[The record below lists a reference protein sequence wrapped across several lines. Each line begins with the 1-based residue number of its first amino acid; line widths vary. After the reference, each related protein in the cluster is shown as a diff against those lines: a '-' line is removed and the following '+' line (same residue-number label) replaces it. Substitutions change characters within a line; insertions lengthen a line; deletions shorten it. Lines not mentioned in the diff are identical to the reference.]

1 MLTAIGIPSV
11 QPALEKGTNG
21 VDGVVAS
28 FLKNDR
34 ELVVGELNTW
44 KGTRYAHVRVL
55 VPSAVED
62 EWIHTDNGVAIEA
75 DRIDELKTA
84 VDKLLEVASRDV
96 VIGRVPIGKDEIH
109 VGVNTFKGNAYVYL
123 RRFYKKDGEWRPTRK
138 GVSLRVEMAGELV
151 DLVGELAAAAGSDE
165 Q

>member
-1 MLTAIGIPSV
+1 MADD
-11 QPALEKGTNG
+11 E
-21 VDGVVAS
+21 VVGS

-55 VPSAVED
+55 VPSAVEE

-75 DRIDELKTA
+75 ERVDELKAA

-96 VIGRVPIGKDEIH
+96 VIGRIPIGKDEIH
-109 VGVNTFKGNAYVYL
+109 VGVSTFKGNAYAYL
-123 RRFYKKDGEWRPTRK
+123 RRFYTKGGEWRPTRK
-138 GVSLRVEMAGELV
+138 GVSVRVEMAGELV
-151 DLVGELAAAAGSDE
+151 DLVGELAAAARDGDR
-165 Q
+165 

>member
-1 MLTAIGIPSV
+1 MIGIPSV
-11 QPALEKGTNG
+11 QPALEEGTNV

-62 EWIHTDNGVAIEA
+62 EWLHTDNGVAIEA
-75 DRIDELKTA
+75 DRIGELRAA
-84 VDKLLEVASRDV
+84 VNKLLEVASRDIV
-96 VIGRVPIGKDEIH
+96 VGRIPIGKDEIH
-109 VGVNTFKGNAYVYL
+109 VGVNTFKGNAYAYL
-123 RRFYKKDGEWRPTRK
+123 RRFYKKDDEWHPTRK

-151 DLVGELAAAAGSDE
+151 DLVGELAAAAGRAE
-165 Q
+165 